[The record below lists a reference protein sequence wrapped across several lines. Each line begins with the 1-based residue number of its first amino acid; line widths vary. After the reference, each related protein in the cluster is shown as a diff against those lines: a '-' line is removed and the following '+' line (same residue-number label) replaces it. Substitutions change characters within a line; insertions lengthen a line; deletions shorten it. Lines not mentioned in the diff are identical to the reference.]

1 MVLCVLAWASL
12 LPAFAGAAAAPPA
25 FISKIAA
32 FEPKTIECRVAVTV
46 YVRGGVRMEM
56 RLWALPPARWR
67 MDVVGVTPDA
77 PPQNAV
83 RGMRVIFD
91 GEQVS
96 VYDPSTRRVLTQR
109 RGPEVASRPAAS
121 GRAGFT
127 LSELLFVDDPS
138 NYELVAMVPQTVEG
152 RALVRYDFALHRPVL
167 IEKVLIAR
175 ESIWVDPRGG
185 EPLRAQLYDPAGRAV
200 GIVVLKDH
208 RRMSGGVGLP
218 MTVEMFLEA
227 AGTHPIVLRMRYQI
241 QEERYYLPLRVDMY
255 QRSEALMSIEYSG
268 WILNRPIDPALF
280 KP

>member
-1 MVLCVLAWASL
+1 MCL
-12 LPAFAGAAAAPPA
+12 LAAALVPAAAGPAPPS
-25 FISKIAA
+25 FVSKIAA
-32 FEPKTIECRVAVTV
+32 FEPKTIECRVGITV
-46 YVRGGVRMEM
+46 YVGGGVRMEM

-67 MDVVGVTPDA
+67 MDVTGVTPDA

-96 VYDPSTRRVLTQR
+96 VYDPSTRRVVSQR

-138 NYELVAMVPQTVEG
+138 NYELVAMVPQTVDG

-185 EPLRAQLYDPAGRAV
+185 EPVRAQLYDPVGRAV
-200 GIVVLKDH
+200 GIVALKDH
-208 RRMSGGVGLP
+208 RRMPGGVALP
-218 MTVEMFLEA
+218 MTVEMFLE
-227 AGTHPIVLRMRYQI
+227 GEGGQQITLRMRYQI
-241 QEERYYLPLRVDMY
+241 REDQFYLPLRVDMY
-255 QRSEALMSIEYSG
+255 QRSEALMSVEYSG